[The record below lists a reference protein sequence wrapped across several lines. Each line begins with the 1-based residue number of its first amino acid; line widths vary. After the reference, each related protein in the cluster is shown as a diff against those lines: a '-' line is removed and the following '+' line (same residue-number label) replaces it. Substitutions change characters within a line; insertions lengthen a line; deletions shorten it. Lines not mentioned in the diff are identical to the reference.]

1 MLKNLEI
8 LNGVMTP
15 EYDIY
20 NNIYT
25 VMLIDADNL
34 DINYETMNE
43 NDVVSIKGNE
53 NLKVGENHI
62 EINISNREDVN
73 KIYLIVNKSLSSVG
87 EFNNT
92 YQAVELEQAQKMPE
106 FVGPLIASI
115 CFILILLLFYLLFFK
130 KVKKNKTI

>member
-25 VMLIDADNL
+25 VMLIDADKL
-34 DINYETMNE
+34 DISYETMNE
-43 NDVVSIKGNE
+43 NDEVGIIGNE

-62 EINISNREDVN
+62 EINISNGEDVN
-73 KIYLIVNKSLSSVG
+73 KIDLIVNKTLSSVG

-115 CFILILLLFYLLFFK
+115 CFILILLLFYLLFSK